1 MDSFI
6 LRNNLMSRKQLFNI
20 LKIVISVAL
29 IGGILYTI
37 DIPTLVNVFRN
48 ANAGW
53 LTAAAAL
60 MFLGIVVRAWR
71 WQILLNSLQ
80 IFVSIRELTRIYLI
94 GFLFN
99 NLLPSGLGGDA
110 IRMIELNR
118 HSDHAGNAVTS
129 VLVDRLIG
137 LFGAL
142 TLALIALAFRWNAV
156 PTEIA
161 YVSLIIFGGIIFGGA
176 ALMSEAL
183 YQWVR
188 KIAFIR
194 KITDIKFVNSLFVS
208 FQTYSLA
215 SLGKSYLVSLLFNA
229 ILIAM
234 NVAIGTGLGANIALA
249 HYLVF
254 VPLTSLVLVLPI
266 SFAGLG
272 VREGAYVY
280 LFSQVGVAEEV
291 ALGMSLMIYF
301 IGNVI
306 PGLLG
311 GVIYFWRSARGVKT
325 IADANK

>member
-1 MDSFI
+1 MTK
-6 LRNNLMSRKQLFNI
+6 KQLLNI

-29 IGGILYTI
+29 VGGILYTI

-48 ANAGW
+48 ANVGW
-53 LTAAAAL
+53 LAVAAGL
-60 MFLGIVVRAWR
+60 MFLGIVVRAYR
-71 WQILLNSLQ
+71 WQILLNALQ
-80 IFVSIRELTRIYLI
+80 VFVGVWELTQIYLI

-118 HSDHAGNAVTS
+118 HSKHAGNAVTS

-142 TLALIALAFRWNAV
+142 TLALIALVFRWNAV
-156 PTEIA
+156 PAEIA
-161 YVSLIIFGGIIFGGA
+161 YTSLVIFGGIILGGA
-176 ALMSEAL
+176 ALMSKDLYRAL
-183 YQWVR
+183 R
-188 KIAFIR
+188 KIGFIR
-194 KITDIKFVNSLFVS
+194 KITNVKFINSLFVS

-234 NVAIGTGLGANIALA
+234 NAAIGTALGANVALA
-249 HYLVF
+249 HYLIF

-291 ALGMSLMIYF
+291 ALGMSLMVYV

-306 PGLLG
+306 PGLVG
-311 GVIYFWRSARGVKT
+311 GVIYFWRGAKAVKSEEF
-325 IADANK
+325 KV